1 MGEGGAGTGPEYD
14 TLYSANMQMLE
25 LLLRGG
31 SGFALSLEMVAVALK
46 QKNPLTPLAGP
57 PLIMDQ
63 FFYKVFQNFRILQF
77 FDIFLH
83 FLS

>member
-31 SGFALSLEMVAVALK
+31 PRFALSLEMVAVALK

-57 PLIMDQ
+57 PLIVDQ
-63 FFYKVFQNFRILQF
+63 FSDLPRRDGYKNGQKNRIF
-77 FDIFLH
+77 FK
-83 FLS
+83 